1 MLHASY
7 ILLPLSYTAIYCVP
21 SCWSYAVTCNCAVT
35 TLWWLLYEL
44 IDSNNMTKNIYFFA
58 NNTYTRPAL
67 LLIYYLAF
75 VTSIANITKTT
86 NIIVAELP
94 SFIFSCALMTW
105 LFDCRGTSLTR
116 FTRWSLVRRS
126 LSQELLV
133 SKTFSINTVDRARP
147 IILCIV
153 WLMVDET
160 QHPTTII

>member
-7 ILLPLSYTAIYCVP
+7 TLDTITLLAIAKHDP
-21 SCWSYAVTCNCAVT
+21 DHMRDLQLCNDHYFVGY
-35 TLWWLLYEL
+35 YEY
-44 IDSNNMTKNIYFFA
+44 INSNNMTKNIYFFA

-116 FTRWSLVRRS
+116 FTRWPLVRRS

-153 WLMVDET
+153 
-160 QHPTTII
+160 